1 LPAGPLPA
9 LPTPTGIPEMPGPAA
24 PGGPPAGQ
32 ALGPTH
38 GTLALSLKEAIVR
51 GLRYNPEIAIDRIS
65 VEIARWGV
73 DIPRGAFDPAFF
85 GDGSYGKNRDP
96 FFAANPFGGPINP
109 VTGLPAG
116 LVVNPSDVS
125 HLDAG
130 VRAKTILG
138 TSLEMRYDVDRHT
151 TDNVFALS
159 PSWSPVASISVTQ
172 PLLRGG
178 PLFPLGTDVNRAL
191 VKIARNDH
199 AISEEVFRDRAL
211 AVAFAV
217 EQAYWNFVFA
227 RENLKVAELALA
239 TAADLLEI
247 NRRKFQVGRV
257 AEIEVLVAETG
268 VATREE
274 AVIVARNAVG
284 DARDGLFRLIMPRAD
299 GVAAAAGIAGSRATA
314 WDVELVALDEPR
326 ADDRAIDL
334 DRAFLDA
341 LRNRPDYKEL
351 ELALDS
357 DETRVDKAWNERLP
371 RLDAVGGWSEIGLGK
386 SWGGSTNALADREF
400 YDWTVGFQLEV
411 PIFNTAPRA
420 ALRQAELGRTATRRR
435 LDALE
440 QQIVLD
446 VRTAARSLLAA
457 RERVRANEIARRL
470 AERQLDNEKQRLEAG
485 LATNHDVLLFE
496 QDLTSARTNYVKALV
511 DRAVAA
517 AQLDRVTATLLER
530 HDIRL
535 ER

>member
-1 LPAGPLPA
+1 V
-9 LPTPTGIPEMPGPAA
+9 
-24 PGGPPAGQ
+24 
-32 ALGPTH
+32 
-38 GTLALSLKEAIVR
+38 LALTLKEAIVR
-51 GLRYNPEIAIDRIS
+51 GLRHNPELAIDRIS
-65 VEIARWGV
+65 VEIARAGIEV
-73 DIPRGAFDPAFF
+73 PRGAFDPSVFS
-85 GDGSYGKNRDP
+85 DGSYGKNRDP

-109 VTGLPAG
+109 VTGLPSG
-116 LVVNPSDVS
+116 LVVNPSDSS
-125 HLDAG
+125 HLDG
-130 VRAKTILG
+130 GLRAKTIFG
-138 TSLEMRYDVDRHT
+138 TSVEMRYDVNRHT

-159 PSWSPVASISVTQ
+159 PSWSPVASASVTQ
-172 PLLRGG
+172 SLLRGG
-178 PLFPLGTDVNRAL
+178 PFFPLGTDVNRAL
-191 VKIARNDH
+191 IKIASNDH
-199 AISEEVFRDRAL
+199 RISEEVFHDRAL
-211 AVAFAV
+211 GIAFAV
-217 EQAYWNFVFA
+217 EQAYWSFVFA

-239 TAADLLEI
+239 TANDLLDI

-274 AVIVARNAVG
+274 AVIVARNEVG
-284 DARDGLFRLIMPRAD
+284 NARDNLFRLIMPRGDAD
-299 GVAAAAGIAGSRATA
+299 PAAGVTGSRATA
-314 WDVELVALDEPR
+314 WDVEFLALDEPR
-326 ADDRAIDL
+326 ADDRLIDL

-341 LRNRPDYKEL
+341 LKNRPDYHEL
-351 ELALDS
+351 ELSLDS
-357 DETRVDKAWNERLP
+357 DETRLEKAWNDRLP

-386 SWGGSTNALADREF
+386 SWGGSTNALTDREF

-420 ALRQAELGRTATRRR
+420 AYRQAELGRASTRRR

-440 QQIVLD
+440 QQIILD

-457 RERVRANEIARRL
+457 RERVRANEIASRL

-496 QDLTSARTNYVKALV
+496 QDLTSARTNYIKAQV

-530 HDIRL
+530 HDIRV